1 MARARIQVADLQKRY
16 RTDPRRVRS
25 LARSVLAAEGK
36 AGRAL
41 SVALVN
47 DDEIARIHLD
57 FLGVPGPT
65 DVVSFPLEDEQD
77 DLLGEV
83 VVSTD
88 TAAREARK
96 RKLTL
101 DREVLLYVVHGILHL
116 CGYDDVSRKDET
128 LMRKRECEVLAD
140 WGLSPHYAEPA

>member
-1 MARARIQVADLQKRY
+1 MPRPRIQVADLQKRY
-16 RTDPRRVRS
+16 RADPRRVRA

-36 AGRAL
+36 AGRGL
-41 SVALVN
+41 SVALVK
-47 DDEIARIHLD
+47 DPEIARIHVD

-77 DLLGEV
+77 DLLGEI

-88 TAAREARK
+88 TAAREAKK

-101 DREVLLYVVHGILHL
+101 
-116 CGYDDVSRKDET
+116 
-128 LMRKRECEVLAD
+128 
-140 WGLSPHYAEPA
+140 